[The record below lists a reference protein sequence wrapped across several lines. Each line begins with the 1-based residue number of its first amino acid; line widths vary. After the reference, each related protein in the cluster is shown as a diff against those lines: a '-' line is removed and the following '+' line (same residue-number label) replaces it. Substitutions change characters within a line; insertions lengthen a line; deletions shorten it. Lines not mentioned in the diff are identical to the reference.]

1 MGKGIISDI
10 DSPRAEE
17 PQTLEALRASP
28 GPYRVNLPWHF
39 LSCSA
44 SYKATAV
51 WSISLAKYFF

>member
-51 WSISLAKYFF
+51 